1 MAVRHL
7 NCQFKVKKAT
17 KNSVTIEGFANA
29 ATIDRMKEK
38 INPQGWQLDNYK
50 NNPIVLFDHGH
61 DPTFGFMPIGKA
73 IEIEAQAEGLYTK
86 IQLSSSK
93 SEKISAIRDL
103 VEEGILKTFSVGFEP
118 KNTEKSADDPDVT
131 IITQA
136 ELLETSIVP
145 IPMNQDS
152 TFSILSKRYRPVNE
166 VAKKWTDSFFKKIDL
181 IKKGAFPAAAIHQR
195 LSDLEA
201 AKEIR
206 NMEHMLK
213 YAADEAGM
221 TVTDVKK
228 FLDGDKTKALDA
240 LICAF
245 ASILKL
251 DREVLRNLKKGDDL
265 VLKEKVL
272 GRAGDQTLV
281 TDEAKGEECDTS
293 KEEDGAE
300 DEKAKDSEY
309 EKEDEKED
317 ETEEKAMDDSSP
329 LVVHAVMIPA
339 ESADSEEA
347 AVALAESHG
356 WSATSSAQQAEDGSW
371 VVEVNS
377 GEGLDLENGYM
388 LDMGNGVMAHVV
400 PKMGE
405 TSETAEAEDVE
416 DVEQELSADVDDEK
430 NMDEGKDEDSEDK
443 EDEKS
448 IKGVDNI
455 DDNPYLE
462 LSRQNNVLLGTLINE
477 IQQMS
482 KKLDGVV
489 QSSVTLAK
497 ESQMEDDE
505 KEPTDEESEKSS
517 HAALMKYR
525 RDLDMKLKKLNV

>member
-17 KNSVTIEGFANA
+17 KNSVTIEGFSNA

-38 INPQGWQLDNYK
+38 INPQGWLLDNYK
-50 NNPIVLFDHGH
+50 KNPVVLFDHGH

-73 IEIEAQAEGLYTK
+73 VEVEAQADGLYTK

-118 KNTEKSADDPDVT
+118 KSSEKSSSDPDVT

-166 VAKKWTDSFFKKIDL
+166 VAKKWTNNFFKKVDL
-181 IKKGAFPAAAIHQR
+181 IKKGAWPAAAIHQR
-195 LSDLEA
+195 LSDLQETR
-201 AKEIR
+201 EIR
-206 NMEHMLK
+206 NLDHMLK
-213 YAADEAGM
+213 YVADEAGM

-228 FLDGDKTKALDA
+228 FLDGDKTKALDS

-265 VLKEKVL
+265 VLQEKVL
-272 GRAGDQTLV
+272 GRSGDAPV
-281 TDEAKGEECDTS
+281 IEDDAKADEVDES
-293 KEEDGAE
+293 KEE
-300 DEKAKDSEY
+300 
-309 EKEDEKED
+309 
-317 ETEEKAMDDSSP
+317 ETEEEKTEEIAEDKTEESDDEKMMDNSSA
-329 LVVHAVMIPA
+329 LVIHALMIPGGN
-339 ESADSEEA
+339 ADSEEA
-347 AVALAESHG
+347 AIAIAEAHG
-356 WSATSSAQQAEDGSW
+356 WPATAAQQAEDGSW
-371 VVEVNS
+371 IVEVNAAD
-377 GEGLDLENGYM
+377 GLDVENGYM
-388 LDMGNGVMAHVV
+388 LDIGDGVMAHVV
-400 PKMGE
+400 PKIGE
-405 TSETAEAEDVE
+405 SSETVETEEVEEVEETLSTEA
-416 DVEQELSADVDDEK
+416 DDEK
-430 NMDEGKDEDSEDK
+430 NMDEGKDEED
-443 EDEKS
+443 EDEEKEKS
-448 IKGVDNI
+448 IKGVDGV

-462 LSRQNNVLLGTLINE
+462 LSRQNIVLLGTLINE

-482 KKLDGVV
+482 KKLDGVA

-505 KEPTDEESEKSS
+505 EEPTEEESEKSS
-517 HAALMKYR
+517 HALLMKYR
-525 RDLDMKLKKLNV
+525 RDLDSKLKKLNV